1 MLPFQLKTFLS
12 VRRTAAMGS
21 CGPTWC
27 GLGKPWIPAC
37 SRRWR
42 RSWIFVTSAWS
53 SGPRPWCILR
63 PCSPRRSRPEESRSR
78 SSTWRPLLPPT
89 GSGSTSRAP
98 AGPRCHRRWRDTRR
112 RSSPEP
118 WITSG
123 VSGAAGAGGAQR
135 GAGGLEAAAGLVRT
149 AIKAGPPPLSC
160 FVCARIPRG
169 GPGLGGCPGA
179 RHSPA
184 EGGSG
189 SGAGGAGAAAMAR
202 RQKAKEAK
210 AAAAGKRRAPAALPS
225 PASSSE
231 DEAPEEVPFGV
242 AREAAEAERK
252 LVGEAARRH
261 RELLKEKRRR
271 HQELFAEQ
279 KKRRLLPEAV
289 LQELQELQDV
299 SARPAEQAAA
309 DDPVTLGEELEA
321 EAVELEQG
329 QAEVQEKKGKRR
341 KGARTNRNYVAVC
354 LKDHSATG
362 LHQQLAKDF
371 LNAQLYGPHTNR
383 VPANEFFSLA
393 NKRAP
398 VKKAAVQFVDKSW
411 GQDKKEK
418 AARFKKRWLATHIKN
433 GV

>member
-1 MLPFQLKTFLS
+1 
-12 VRRTAAMGS
+12 
-21 CGPTWC
+21 
-27 GLGKPWIPAC
+27 
-37 SRRWR
+37 
-42 RSWIFVTSAWS
+42 
-53 SGPRPWCILR
+53 
-63 PCSPRRSRPEESRSR
+63 
-78 SSTWRPLLPPT
+78 
-89 GSGSTSRAP
+89 
-98 AGPRCHRRWRDTRR
+98 
-112 RSSPEP
+112 
-118 WITSG
+118 
-123 VSGAAGAGGAQR
+123 
-135 GAGGLEAAAGLVRT
+135 
-149 AIKAGPPPLSC
+149 
-160 FVCARIPRG
+160 
-169 GPGLGGCPGA
+169 
-179 RHSPA
+179 
-184 EGGSG
+184 
-189 SGAGGAGAAAMAR
+189 MAR

-231 DEAPEEVPFGV
+231 EEADEAPEEVPFGV

-289 LQELQELQDV
+289 LQELQDV

-309 DDPVTLGEELEA
+309 DDPVTLDEELEA
-321 EAVELEQG
+321 EAVELELG

-341 KGARTNRNYVAVC
+341 KGARTKRNYVAVC

-418 AARFKKRWLATHIKN
+418 AARFKKRWLAAHIKN
-433 GV
+433 GL

>member
-1 MLPFQLKTFLS
+1 M
-12 VRRTAAMGS
+12 V
-21 CGPTWC
+21 
-27 GLGKPWIPAC
+27 
-37 SRRWR
+37 
-42 RSWIFVTSAWS
+42 
-53 SGPRPWCILR
+53 
-63 PCSPRRSRPEESRSR
+63 
-78 SSTWRPLLPPT
+78 
-89 GSGSTSRAP
+89 
-98 AGPRCHRRWRDTRR
+98 
-112 RSSPEP
+112 
-118 WITSG
+118 
-123 VSGAAGAGGAQR
+123 
-135 GAGGLEAAAGLVRT
+135 
-149 AIKAGPPPLSC
+149 
-160 FVCARIPRG
+160 
-169 GPGLGGCPGA
+169 
-179 RHSPA
+179 
-184 EGGSG
+184 
-189 SGAGGAGAAAMAR
+189 R
-202 RQKAKEAK
+202 RQKAK
-210 AAAAGKRRAPAALPS
+210 AAAAGKRRAPAAVPS

-289 LQELQELQDV
+289 LQELQDV

-309 DDPVTLGEELEA
+309 DDPGEELEA
-321 EAVELEQG
+321 GAVQLEQG
-329 QAEVQEKKGKRR
+329 QAQRQGQGEVQQKKGKRS
-341 KGARTNRNYVAVC
+341 KGARTKGNYMAVC
-354 LKDHSATG
+354 LKDHSVAG

-418 AARFKKRWLATHIKN
+418 AARFKKRWLAPQIKN
-433 GV
+433 GL

>member
-1 MLPFQLKTFLS
+1 
-12 VRRTAAMGS
+12 
-21 CGPTWC
+21 
-27 GLGKPWIPAC
+27 
-37 SRRWR
+37 
-42 RSWIFVTSAWS
+42 
-53 SGPRPWCILR
+53 
-63 PCSPRRSRPEESRSR
+63 
-78 SSTWRPLLPPT
+78 
-89 GSGSTSRAP
+89 
-98 AGPRCHRRWRDTRR
+98 
-112 RSSPEP
+112 
-118 WITSG
+118 
-123 VSGAAGAGGAQR
+123 
-135 GAGGLEAAAGLVRT
+135 
-149 AIKAGPPPLSC
+149 
-160 FVCARIPRG
+160 
-169 GPGLGGCPGA
+169 
-179 RHSPA
+179 
-184 EGGSG
+184 
-189 SGAGGAGAAAMAR
+189 MAR

-231 DEAPEEVPFGV
+231 DEADEAPEEVPFGV

-289 LQELQELQDV
+289 LQELQDV

-309 DDPVTLGEELEA
+309 DDPVTLDEELEA
-321 EAVELEQG
+321 EAVELELG

-341 KGARTNRNYVAVC
+341 KGARTKRNYVAVC

-418 AARFKKRWLATHIKN
+418 AARFKKRWLAAHIKN
-433 GV
+433 GL